1 MNKNLKKVFWQF
13 PTKEEPKQWARLDPV
28 IQRQVDWL
36 YHPKPLYR
44 DGKPTSNYR
53 DVEKELSKEQI
64 KLADAQYK
72 FALEYNHQNEFDLNY
87 MLINYVDIKYK
98 NIWAEELVKEKKQ
111 EIKKNCVYF
120 RLVKQG
126 SQLVYI
132 TFHIITIFLVL
143 LMAAMRQ
150 SLFAIMYVLILLPKM
165 KDGAEVLKQRDIQ
178 QGKELEELENE
189 I

>member
-1 MNKNLKKVFWQF
+1 
-13 PTKEEPKQWARLDPV
+13 
-28 IQRQVDWL
+28 
-36 YHPKPLYR
+36 
-44 DGKPTSNYR
+44 
-53 DVEKELSKEQI
+53 
-64 KLADAQYK
+64 
-72 FALEYNHQNEFDLNY
+72 
-87 MLINYVDIKYK
+87 
-98 NIWAEELVKEKKQ
+98 
-111 EIKKNCVYF
+111 
-120 RLVKQG
+120 VKQG

-132 TFHIITIFLVL
+132 TFHIITIFFVL